1 MTGPSSAIPPK
12 PTTTTSTEY
21 FPYGLTTLIVVPTTS
36 PGRQI
41 TCQGGIEGEVG
52 GYGGV
57 ENIPCEYAALDVLSV
72 LQTQTRSPVG
82 IAAPLVT
89 TPPAV
94 SAFATQIAVTATT
107 TLSLMSGTGG
117 ALTSASSSQPTNTNG
132 TSSASASSSNS
143 SSPSAKMVYMLII
156 ATITLA
162 TVVLLFWIW
171 ARYRRRQE
179 PRGGCDHRHPECEC
193 SRMRKMWDRMSFPR
207 LGGKAE
213 LDVGAE
219 KGGGDSFE
227 SMRSAG
233 IEVVENR
240 KTVLAEVG
248 GEERETTPIEPQLRE
263 GTAQE
268 AEAER
273 ISRRFELEGETG
285 MSAHLMELPPHIP
298 IEPPTPP
305 PIPLPVGTQVP
316 VLVGR
321 GKQGM
326 VIKGRDAAIIVAVK
340 KSVSVSVSET
350 NLTPVKAE
358 ASDRKVE
365 ETRGGK
371 QDVDSN
377 KTEVGWEGKSIA
389 EQRRQKFGE
398 KMEKLMREETHRSR
412 QPESSEGQLGH
423 FVSIN

>member
-1 MTGPSSAIPPK
+1 MTGPLSAIPLK

-21 FPYGLTTLIVVPTTS
+21 FPYSLTTLVVVPTTS

-41 TCQGGIEGEVG
+41 TCQGGTEGEVG

-57 ENIPCEYAALDVLSV
+57 ENLPCEYAALDVLSV
-72 LQTQTRSPVG
+72 LQTQTRSSAGV
-82 IAAPLVT
+82 AAPLVT

-94 SAFATQIAVTATT
+94 SAFAAQIAVTATT

-117 ALTSASSSQPTNTNG
+117 ALTSASSSQPTNT
-132 TSSASASSSNS
+132 TSISSASESSSTS
-143 SSPSAKMVYMLII
+143 SSPSAKSIHMLII
-156 ATITLA
+156 AGISLA

-193 SRMRKMWDRMSFPR
+193 SRMKKMWDLMSFAR
-207 LGGKAE
+207 LEGKAE

-219 KGGGDSFE
+219 KGGGSSFE

-233 IEVVENR
+233 LEVVENR
-240 KTVLAEVG
+240 KTILAEAG
-248 GEERETTPIEPQLRE
+248 GEERKTTPIEPQLRE
-263 GTAQE
+263 RTAQ
-268 AEAER
+268 ATEAER
-273 ISRRFELEGETG
+273 ISRRFELEGSTG
-285 MSAHLMELPPHIP
+285 MISHLMELPPHVP

-321 GKQGM
+321 GKQGL
-326 VIKGRDAAIIVAVK
+326 VIKGRDAAIIIAVK
-340 KSVSVSVSET
+340 KSVSVSERH
-350 NLTPVKAE
+350 LAPVKAE
-358 ASDRKVE
+358 GSKITE
-365 ETRGGK
+365 EKTRGRK
-371 QDVDSN
+371 QDMDSN

-389 EQRRQKFGE
+389 ERRRQKSGE
-398 KMEKLMREETHRSR
+398 KMNKKLGREEIHRSGEA
-412 QPESSEGQLGH
+412 ESSEDALGH
-423 FVSIN
+423 FVSIT

>member
-1 MTGPSSAIPPK
+1 MTGPLSAIPLK

-21 FPYGLTTLIVVPTTS
+21 FPNGLTTLAVVPTTS

-41 TCQGGIEGEVG
+41 TCQGGTEGEVG

-57 ENIPCEYAALDVLSV
+57 ENLPCEYAALNVLSV
-72 LQTQTRSPVG
+72 LQTQTRSPAGV
-82 IAAPLVT
+82 AAPLVT

-94 SAFATQIAVTATT
+94 SAFAAQIAVTATT

-117 ALTSASSSQPTNTNG
+117 ASTSASSSQPTNT
-132 TSSASASSSNS
+132 TSISSASGNS
-143 SSPSAKMVYMLII
+143 STSFSPSAKMIYMLII
-156 ATITLA
+156 TGIALA
-162 TVVLLFWIW
+162 AVVLLFWIW

-193 SRMRKMWDRMSFPR
+193 SRMKKMWDWMSFPR

-219 KGGGDSFE
+219 KGAENSFE

-240 KTVLAEVG
+240 KTVLAEEG
-248 GEERETTPIEPQLRE
+248 GEERKTSPIEPQLRE
-263 GTAQE
+263 RTAQVT
-268 AEAER
+268 EAER
-273 ISRRFELEGETG
+273 ISRRFELEGSTG

-316 VLVGR
+316 VLVGK
-321 GKQGM
+321 GKQGV

-340 KSVSVSVSET
+340 KSVSVSESH
-350 NLTPVKAE
+350 LAPVKAE
-358 ASDRKVE
+358 GRKIMVE
-365 ETRGGK
+365 ETRGRK
-371 QDVDSN
+371 QDMGSN

-389 EQRRQKFGE
+389 ERRRQKFGE
-398 KMEKLMREETHRSR
+398 KMNKKLGREEIHRSGKA
-412 QPESSEGQLGH
+412 ESSEAALGH
-423 FVSIN
+423 FVSIT

>member
-1 MTGPSSAIPPK
+1 MTGPLSAIPLK

-21 FPYGLTTLIVVPTTS
+21 FPYSLTTLVVVPTTS

-41 TCQGGIEGEVG
+41 TCQGGTEGEVG

-57 ENIPCEYAALDVLSV
+57 ENLPCEYAALDVLSV
-72 LQTQTRSPVG
+72 LQTQTRSSAGV
-82 IAAPLVT
+82 AAPLVT

-94 SAFATQIAVTATT
+94 SAFAAQIAVTATT

-117 ALTSASSSQPTNTNG
+117 ALTSASSSQPTNT
-132 TSSASASSSNS
+132 TSISSASESSSTS
-143 SSPSAKMVYMLII
+143 SSPSAKSIHMLII
-156 ATITLA
+156 AGISLA

-193 SRMRKMWDRMSFPR
+193 SRMKKMWDLMSFAR
-207 LGGKAE
+207 LEGKAE

-219 KGGGDSFE
+219 KGGGSSFE

-233 IEVVENR
+233 LEVVENR
-240 KTVLAEVG
+240 KTILAEAG
-248 GEERETTPIEPQLRE
+248 GEERKTTPIEPQLRE
-263 GTAQE
+263 RTAQ
-268 AEAER
+268 ATEAER
-273 ISRRFELEGETG
+273 ISRRFELEGSTG

-321 GKQGM
+321 GKQGL

-340 KSVSVSVSET
+340 KSVNVSERH
-350 NLTPVKAE
+350 LAPVKAE
-358 ASDRKVE
+358 GSKIMVE
-365 ETRGGK
+365 ETRGRK
-371 QDVDSN
+371 QDMDSN
-377 KTEVGWEGKSIA
+377 KTEVGWEGKSIV
-389 EQRRQKFGE
+389 ERRRQKFGE
-398 KMEKLMREETHRSR
+398 KMNKKLGREEIQGSGEA
-412 QPESSEGQLGH
+412 ESSEDALGL
-423 FVSIN
+423 FVSIT